1 MDTKSHNTEVM
12 KGNETDEIIKK
23 RFESLL
29 QNCPKKL
36 EKPIG
41 GSEFV
46 PDSVDFLH
54 YHLQK
59 VGLKRR
65 GSYIDS
71 PEWLKNK
78 KATINPKNSDN
89 NCFQHALTVAFN
101 HQNIEKNPQI
111 ISKIK
116 SFIDQYNWKEKEFP
130 SHSKDWKKFE

>member
-1 MDTKSHNTEVM
+1 M
-12 KGNETDEIIKK
+12 
-23 RFESLL
+23 
-29 QNCPKKL
+29 
-36 EKPIG
+36 G

-78 KATINPKNSDN
+78 KATINPENNDD
-89 NCFQHALTVAFN
+89 NCFQYALTVALN
-101 HQNIEKNPQI
+101 HQNIEKILKEYRKLNHLL
-111 ISKIK
+111 ISKLERNKFSITLK
-116 SFIDQYNWKEKEFP
+116 RLEKV
-130 SHSKDWKKFE
+130 

>member
-1 MDTKSHNTEVM
+1 M
-12 KGNETDEIIKK
+12 KLSKNVLNLFYKIV
-23 RFESLL
+23 
-29 QNCPKKL
+29 QKKL
-36 EKPIG
+36 EKSMG

-101 HQNIEKNPQI
+101 H
-111 ISKIK
+111 
-116 SFIDQYNWKEKEFP
+116 
-130 SHSKDWKKFE
+130 

>member
-1 MDTKSHNTEVM
+1 M
-12 KGNETDEIIKK
+12 KLSKNVLNLFYKIV
-23 RFESLL
+23 
-29 QNCPKKL
+29 QKKL
-36 EKPIG
+36 EKPMG
-41 GSEFV
+41 GSEFA

-116 SFIDQYNWKEKEFP
+116 SFIDQYNWKEKKFP

>member
-1 MDTKSHNTEVM
+1 M
-12 KGNETDEIIKK
+12 
-23 RFESLL
+23 
-29 QNCPKKL
+29 
-36 EKPIG
+36 G

-78 KATINPKNSDN
+78 KATINPKNSDK

-101 HQNIEKNPQI
+101 HQNVEKNPQI

-116 SFIDQYNWKEKEFP
+116 RFIDQYN
-130 SHSKDWKKFE
+130 